1 MKDFPFF
8 TTQNGIASLTLKE
21 IPYTKAAYITIRD
34 TQQPEELLE
43 ECIAFC
49 KMAGAEEIFASNHS
63 ILYKYPL
70 HTQII
75 RMSRPREGL
84 QDTDAALFPVGEKT
98 VNRWCEIYNER
109 MRRVPNFSYMSFIAR
124 KELLK
129 KGNGYFVHRGETLLG
144 IGIASGEMIDAVVSV
159 KPGAG
164 ETVLLALNHALSGNR
179 AVLEVASTNEKA
191 IRLYERLGFIKSG
204 CISQWHRL
212 V

>member
-21 IPYTKAAYITIRD
+21 IPYSKAAYITIRD

-63 ILYKYPL
+63 ILDKYPL

-98 VNRWCEIYNER
+98 VTSSPPQIRREPLRSGHRCRRWVSTSSIWSTRKMLNRV
-109 MRRVPNFSYMSFIAR
+109 MMKRRAICGLPVPPRVCVRRS
-124 KELLK
+124 
-129 KGNGYFVHRGETLLG
+129 
-144 IGIASGEMIDAVVSV
+144 
-159 KPGAG
+159 
-164 ETVLLALNHALSGNR
+164 
-179 AVLEVASTNEKA
+179 LE
-191 IRLYERLGFIKSG
+191 
-204 CISQWHRL
+204 
-212 V
+212 